1 MSVCSYYN
9 YKVTFEILSRHILS
23 KLLNKWIICRCE
35 GSVVLLDSILHTG
48 SLRTYFKLYVL
59 HSSLQYLLL
68 FSLPYCIVS
77 VNISFGS
84 RLGSSYEAPPESSS
98 NGSRFSAPL
107 RRPLA
112 SPTRESSWSNCSCP
126 HEEKEGLVWDFG
138 SKSNIIFCILC
149 EEYFAYFVKMPQWY
163 SSFNWGDGAGRG
175 VN

>member
-1 MSVCSYYN
+1 MWGLCCTPGFYTAHRISSN
-9 YKVTFEILSRHILS
+9 LFQTI
-23 KLLNKWIICRCE
+23 
-35 GSVVLLDSILHTG
+35 
-48 SLRTYFKLYVL
+48 L

-68 FSLPYCIVS
+68 YSLPYCIVS